1 MIHLNDVLFQCF
13 SLNKL
18 EGFETEGQMI
28 DRALELL
35 EDRQF
40 WAGVVFML
48 PNSSSPELPA
58 HVTYKIRMDIDDVTR
73 TNKIKDRY
81 RCPIKVPFPESTH
94 ISSSVYQCLCIV
106 SCFGRFW
113 DPGPAADPF
122 NDMRYIWGGFVYIQD
137 LVERAVSHVLSGVQ
151 PTTGIYLQQMPYPCY
166 VDDV

>member
-1 MIHLNDVLFQCF
+1 
-13 SLNKL
+13 
-18 EGFETEGQMI
+18 MI

-81 RCPIKVPFPESTH
+81 RGTMKMLFLNQPEPTH
-94 ISSSVYQCLCIV
+94 MYSSINQCLCI
-106 SCFGRFW
+106 
-113 DPGPAADPF
+113 
-122 NDMRYIWGGFVYIQD
+122 
-137 LVERAVSHVLSGVQ
+137 LS
-151 PTTGIYLQQMPYPCY
+151 YF
-166 VDDV
+166 